1 MRGTASVRRLARAA
15 RRMGYERL
23 ALTDTDNLYG
33 LWPFLSAC
41 REEGLTPM
49 VGAEV
54 TEPARGRSAVCLV
67 ETDEGYRNLCRL
79 LTRRHL
85 NPEEFDLAAA
95 LPASAAGLTVLTAD
109 PGLLAALAAAGVAA
123 AAMLRRPLPAG
134 HPLRVAAARA
144 GAQLVAVPDCVCLAA
159 DELALHRILRA
170 IAGNTCLSRLACG
183 GLRAARCLARP
194 ARGLRRAVR
203 DAAAGAPCHGGGR
216 DPLDV
221 HRAALRH
228 RAPAAR
234 RAR

>member
-1 MRGTASVRRLARAA
+1 
-15 RRMGYERL
+15 MGYERL

-54 TEPARGRSAVCLV
+54 TGPACGRSAVCLV

-85 NPEEFDLAAA
+85 NPEAFDLAAA
-95 LPASAAGLTVLTAD
+95 LPAHAAGLTVLTAD

-123 AAMLRRPLPAG
+123 AAMLRRPLPAA

-144 GAQLVAVPDCVCLAA
+144 GAPVVAVPDSVCLAA

-170 IAGNTCLSRLACG
+170 IAGNTCLSRLAEADCAPPDAW
-183 GLRAARCLARP
+183 LAPPAAYAERFAALPQA
-194 ARGLRRAVR
+194 LH
-203 DAAAGAPCHGGGR
+203 AAAEIATA
-216 DPLDV
+216 LDV